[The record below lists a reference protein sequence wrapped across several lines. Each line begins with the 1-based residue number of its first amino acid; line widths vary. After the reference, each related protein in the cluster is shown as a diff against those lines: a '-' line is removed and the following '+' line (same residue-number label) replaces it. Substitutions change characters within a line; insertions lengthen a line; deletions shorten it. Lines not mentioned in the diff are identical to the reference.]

1 MFFRGRVLLRPGSR
15 FTKQPWIRHIRSR
28 LCFGLHSPPDLEQ
41 PVVTIVEQVVKTL
54 VLRERI
60 EAGDGGVMETTILVV
75 EAQAL
80 AAGLCSCYEELEQVI
95 VIEAQGVLNEGV
107 NVLK

>member
-1 MFFRGRVLLRPGSR
+1 
-15 FTKQPWIRHIRSR
+15 
-28 LCFGLHSPPDLEQ
+28 
-41 PVVTIVEQVVKTL
+41 
-54 VLRERI
+54 
-60 EAGDGGVMETTILVV
+60 METTILVV

-80 AAGLCSCYEELEQVI
+80 AAGLCCCYEELEQVI